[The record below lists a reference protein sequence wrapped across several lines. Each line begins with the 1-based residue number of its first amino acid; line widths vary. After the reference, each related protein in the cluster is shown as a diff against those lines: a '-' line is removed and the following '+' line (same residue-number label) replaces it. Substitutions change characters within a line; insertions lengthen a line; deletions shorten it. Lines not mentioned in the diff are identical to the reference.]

1 MAGSLRQRGKTSWQ
15 LRVLAGRDEIT
26 GKKSYVSKTFRG
38 GRREAERELARLVAE
53 VEAGS
58 TTAAAGTVAELCN
71 KWFEYACP
79 NLSPAVSAE
88 YRRLLDRRIL
98 PRWGSTPVR
107 RLRTS
112 ELDGWYSQLRRSGS
126 ATGGPLSPNSVV
138 RVHAIL
144 RRALNQGV
152 RWGWITTN
160 PAVAA
165 TPPRVLRRQL
175 DIPSPADIARLI
187 KAAELVNPA
196 LPAFIRLAA
205 ASGAR
210 RGELCALRWRNIDL
224 EARSLHVAG
233 AIVQINKTVIEKDTK
248 THAERR
254 VALDEGTVRVLQAL
268 RDRMV
273 LALAIAEEELPSD
286 AFVFS
291 HRPDGLAP
299 WYPNY
304 ATLSFARLAEREGM
318 GHVRLHDL
326 RHFAATTMLVN
337 GVDVRTTAGRLG
349 HAQSSTTLNVYAHF
363 VKAADAGAARAIG
376 SALDGFPNE
385 VVAERRR

>member
-26 GKKSYVSKTFRG
+26 GKKTYVSKTFRG

-112 ELDGWYSQLRRSGS
+112 DLDGWYSQLRRSGS
-126 ATGGPLSPNSVV
+126 KTGGPLSPNSVV

-175 DIPSPADIARLI
+175 DIPSPADIGRLI
-187 KAAELVNPA
+187 AAAELVNPA

-210 RGELCALRWRNIDL
+210 RGELCALRWRNIDF
-224 EARSLHVAG
+224 EARSLHIAG

-254 VALDEGTVRVLQAL
+254 VALDEGTVRVLEAL

-286 AFVFS
+286 AFIFS
-291 HRPDGLAP
+291 HRPDGLRP

-304 ATLSFARLAEREGM
+304 ATLAFARLADREGI

-363 VKAADAGAARAIG
+363 VQAADAGAARAIG
-376 SALDGFPNE
+376 SALDGSPDD
-385 VVAERRR
+385 VGSERRL

>member
-26 GKKSYVSKTFRG
+26 GKKTYVSKTFRG

-112 ELDGWYSQLRRSGS
+112 DLDGWYSQLRRSGS
-126 ATGGPLSPNSVV
+126 VTGGSLSPNSVV

-175 DIPSPADIARLI
+175 DIPSPADIGRLVA
-187 KAAELVNPA
+187 AAELVNPA

-210 RGELCALRWRNIDL
+210 RGELCALRWRNIDF
-224 EARSLHVAG
+224 EARSLHIAG

-254 VALDEGTVRVLQAL
+254 VALDEGTVRVLEAL

-273 LALAIAEEELPSD
+273 LALAIAEEQLPSD

-291 HRPDGLAP
+291 HRPDGLRP

-304 ATLSFARLAEREGM
+304 ATLAFARLADREGI

-363 VKAADAGAARAIG
+363 VQAADAGAALAIG
-376 SALDGFPNE
+376 AVLDGPLGE
-385 VVAERRR
+385 VV

>member
-15 LRVLAGRDEIT
+15 LRVLEGRDETT
-26 GKKSYVSKTFRG
+26 GKKTYVSKTFRG

-112 ELDGWYSQLRRSGS
+112 DLDGWYSQLRRSGS
-126 ATGGPLSPNSVV
+126 VTGGPLSPNSVV

-165 TPPRVLRRQL
+165 TPPRVFRRQL
-175 DIPSPADIARLI
+175 DIPSPADIGRLI
-187 KAAELVNPA
+187 AAAESVNPA

-210 RGELCALRWRNIDL
+210 RGELCALRWRNIDF
-224 EARSLHVAG
+224 EARSLHIAG

-254 VALDEGTVRVLQAL
+254 VALDEGTVRVLEAL

-291 HRPDGLAP
+291 HRPDGLLP

-304 ATLSFARLAEREGM
+304 ATLAFARLAEQEGI

-363 VKAADAGAARAIG
+363 VQAADARAARAIG
-376 SALDGFPNE
+376 SVLDGPPDE
-385 VVAERRR
+385 AVSERRR

>member
-15 LRVLAGRDEIT
+15 LRVLEGRDETT
-26 GKKSYVSKTFRG
+26 GKKTYVSKTFRG

-112 ELDGWYSQLRRSGS
+112 DLDGWYSQLRRSGS
-126 ATGGPLSPNSVV
+126 VTGGPLSPNSVV

-165 TPPRVLRRQL
+165 TPPRVFRRQL
-175 DIPSPADIARLI
+175 DIPSPADIGRLI
-187 KAAELVNPA
+187 AAAESVNPA

-210 RGELCALRWRNIDL
+210 RGELCALRWRNIDF
-224 EARSLHVAG
+224 EARSLHIAG

-254 VALDEGTVRVLQAL
+254 VALDEGTVRVLEAL

-291 HRPDGLAP
+291 HRPDGLLP

-304 ATLSFARLAEREGM
+304 ATLAFARLAEQEGI

-363 VKAADAGAARAIG
+363 VRAADAGAARAIG
-376 SALDGFPNE
+376 SALDGLPDE
-385 VVAERRR
+385 GLPERRY

>member
-187 KAAELVNPA
+187 AAAELVNPA

-224 EARSLHVAG
+224 AGRSLHIAG
-233 AIVQINKTVIEKDTK
+233 AIVQINQTVIEKDTK

-254 VALDEGTVRVLQAL
+254 VSLDDATRDTPKHRDCGRAGSGAAAYSIVEVVPSWTFLTNHAHVLVCIAQNTEVR
-268 RDRMV
+268 RHR
-273 LALAIAEEELPSD
+273 LAS
-286 AFVFS
+286 
-291 HRPDGLAP
+291 
-299 WYPNY
+299 
-304 ATLSFARLAEREGM
+304 ATWPLCHGARLIRSRREANAEPLASIVLSGVLTQVESTSEGH
-318 GHVRLHDL
+318 GARRVPRCQDHQHTSPPARHQPGRVRYH
-326 RHFAATTMLVN
+326 
-337 GVDVRTTAGRLG
+337 
-349 HAQSSTTLNVYAHF
+349 Q
-363 VKAADAGAARAIG
+363 
-376 SALDGFPNE
+376 
-385 VVAERRR
+385 

>member
-187 KAAELVNPA
+187 AAAELVNPA

-224 EARSLHVAG
+224 QARSLHIAG
-233 AIVQINKTVIEKDTK
+233 AIVQINQTVIEKDTK

-254 VALDEGTVRVLQAL
+254 VALDEGTVRVLEAL

-291 HRPDGLAP
+291 HQPDGTVP

-304 ATLSFARLAEREGM
+304 ATLSFARLAERTGM

-376 SALDGFPNE
+376 SVLDGTPDE
-385 VVAERRR
+385 VVSERRR

>member
-187 KAAELVNPA
+187 AAAELVNPA

-224 EARSLHVAG
+224 QARSLHIAG
-233 AIVQINKTVIEKDTK
+233 AIVQINQTVIEKDTK

-254 VALDEGTVRVLQAL
+254 VALDEGTVRVLEAL

-291 HRPDGLAP
+291 HQPDGTVP

-376 SALDGFPNE
+376 SVLDGTPDE
-385 VVAERRR
+385 VVSERRR

>member
-1 MAGSLRQRGKTSWQ
+1 MAGSLRQRGKSSWQ
-15 LRVLAGRDEIT
+15 LRVLAGRDELT
-26 GKKSYVSKTFRG
+26 GKKAYVSKTFRG
-38 GRREAERELARLVAE
+38 GRRDAERELARLVAE

-58 TTAAAGTVAELCN
+58 TSATAGTIAELCN
-71 KWFEYACP
+71 KWFEYTAP
-79 NLSPAVSAE
+79 NLSPVVASE

-112 ELDGWYSQLRRSGS
+112 DLDGWYSQLRRSG
-126 ATGGPLSPNSVV
+126 AANGGPLAPNSVI

-165 TPPRVLRRQL
+165 TPPRVHRRQM
-175 DIPSPADIARLI
+175 DIPSPADVGQLIA
-187 KAAELVNPA
+187 AAELVNPA

-210 RGELCALRWRNIDL
+210 RGELCALRWRNIDI
-224 EARSLHVAG
+224 EGRSLHIAG
-233 AIVQINKTVIEKDTK
+233 AIVQIKQTIIEKDTK

-254 VALDEGTVRVLQAL
+254 VALDDGTVRMLLAL
-268 RDRMV
+268 RDRVV
-273 LALAIAEEELPSD
+273 LALAIAEEDLPAD

-291 HRPDGLAP
+291 HRPEGLVP
-299 WYPNY
+299 WFPNY

-318 GHVRLHDL
+318 GQVRLHDL

-363 VKAADAGAARAIG
+363 VHAADAGAALAIG
-376 SALDGFPNE
+376 SALDGDPDG
-385 VVAERRR
+385 ATPDGRG

>member
-26 GKKSYVSKTFRG
+26 GKKTYVSKTFRG

-112 ELDGWYSQLRRSGS
+112 DLDGWYSQLRRSGS
-126 ATGGPLSPNSVV
+126 VTGGSLSPNSVV

-165 TPPRVLRRQL
+165 TPPRVFRRQL
-175 DIPSPADIARLI
+175 DIPSPADIGRLI
-187 KAAELVNPA
+187 AAAESVNPA

-210 RGELCALRWRNIDL
+210 RGELCALRWRNIDF
-224 EARSLHVAG
+224 EARSLHIAG

-254 VALDEGTVRVLQAL
+254 VALDEGTVRVLEAL

-291 HRPDGLAP
+291 HRPDGLRP

-304 ATLSFARLAEREGM
+304 ATLAFARLADREGI

-363 VKAADAGAARAIG
+363 VQAADAGAALAIG
-376 SALDGFPNE
+376 AVLDGPLGE
-385 VVAERRR
+385 VV

>member
-26 GKKSYVSKTFRG
+26 GKKTYVSKTFRG

-71 KWFEYACP
+71 KWFEHACP

-112 ELDGWYSQLRRSGS
+112 DLDGWYSQLRRSGS
-126 ATGGPLSPNSVV
+126 KTGGPLSPNSVV

-175 DIPSPADIARLI
+175 DIPSPADIGRLI
-187 KAAELVNPA
+187 AAAELVNPA

-210 RGELCALRWRNIDL
+210 RGELCALRWRNIDF
-224 EARSLHVAG
+224 EARSLHIAG

-254 VALDEGTVRVLQAL
+254 VALDEGTVRVLEAL

-286 AFVFS
+286 AFIFS
-291 HRPDGLAP
+291 HRPDGLRP

-304 ATLSFARLAEREGM
+304 ASLAFARLADREGI

-363 VKAADAGAARAIG
+363 VQAADAGAALAIG
-376 SALDGFPNE
+376 AVLDGPLGE
-385 VVAERRR
+385 VV